1 MEPETLLNN
10 CDAGGPYD
18 APALGEAGP
27 VGDPDRFAYHL
38 QQFIYSVSENIGADG
53 HRPQI

>member
-1 MEPETLLNN
+1 MEPETLLNDR
-10 CDAGGPYD
+10 DAGGLYHTPT
-18 APALGEAGP
+18 LGEAGP

>member
-38 QQFIYSVSENIGADG
+38 QQFIYSVSENIGAEG